1 MPSNMF
7 NEKFKVFTF
16 LLIFI
21 GLNSTQAFADEV
33 RVAVASN
40 FYPAMKEIAL
50 QYELKKSKTSENHK
64 IVLIPGSSGRH
75 YAQIMNGAPFDLF
88 FSADKVRPILLEKK
102 GISEN
107 GSRFTYA
114 LGKLVLW
121 SSLDGFVEKEERL
134 YHKDL
139 RFIAIANPK
148 IAPYG
153 VAAKEALISINLW
166 EDMKSKLIRGEN
178 IAQTFQFVNSA
189 NAKLGFVSYSQLM
202 NPNYPVGGSF
212 WMVPQSLYK
221 PIEQQ
226 AVLLRESLL
235 GKDFLSFMRTDQS
248 LKIISKFG
256 YDLP

>member
-40 FYPAMKEIAL
+40 FYPTMKEIAL
-50 QYELKKSKTSENHK
+50 QYELKKSNTSENHK
-64 IVLIPGSSGRH
+64 IILIPGSSGRH

-178 IAQTFQFVNSA
+178 IAQTFQFVNSG

>member
-50 QYELKKSKTSENHK
+50 QYELKKSNTSENHK

-75 YAQIMNGAPFDLF
+75 YAQIINGAPFDLF

-178 IAQTFQFVNSA
+178 IAQTFQFVNSG

>member
-88 FSADKVRPILLEKK
+88 FSADKIRPILLEKK

-178 IAQTFQFVNSA
+178 IAQTFQFVNSG

>member
-139 RFIAIANPK
+139 RLIAIANPK

-178 IAQTFQFVNSA
+178 IAQTFQFVNSE

>member
-178 IAQTFQFVNSA
+178 IAQTFQFVNSG
-189 NAKLGFVSYSQLM
+189 NAKLGFISYSQLM
-202 NPNYPVGGSF
+202 NPSYPVAGSF
-212 WMVPQSLYK
+212 WEVPQTLYT

-226 AVLLRESLL
+226 VVLLKKSSLA
-235 GKDFLSFMRTDQS
+235 KDFLSFIESDES
-248 LKIISKFG
+248 LNIISKYG

>member
-75 YAQIMNGAPFDLF
+75 YAQIINGAPFDLF

-178 IAQTFQFVNSA
+178 IAQTFQFVNSG

>member
-114 LGKLVLW
+114 LGRLVLW

-178 IAQTFQFVNSA
+178 IAQTFQFVNSG